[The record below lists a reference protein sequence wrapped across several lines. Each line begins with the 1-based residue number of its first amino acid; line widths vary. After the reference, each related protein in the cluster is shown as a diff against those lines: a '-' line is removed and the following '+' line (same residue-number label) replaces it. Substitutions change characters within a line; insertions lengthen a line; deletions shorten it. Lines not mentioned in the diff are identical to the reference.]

1 MKRRADQDVSFSR
14 DGVAFCAGAVADALR
29 AVSAGAQGLS
39 SHEARSRLA
48 RDGPNRL
55 PRKPATPLW
64 QITLRQ
70 FQSPLIYILLAA
82 AALSLAIGE
91 ARDALFIA
99 VVLSANAAIGAWQES
114 KAERHTRALQSLLQ
128 IRAVVLRDSDWIEID
143 AEHVVCGD
151 VVWLESGARVPAD
164 CRLLKSRGCE
174 IDESL
179 LTGESLPVAKDPD
192 WIGSGDEPLAEQ
204 RNMAFAGTSVVRGR
218 AEGLVVAIGARSAV
232 GRLARDVLEAP
243 PGRPPLMARLERL
256 SRAIGFGLL
265 TASAA
270 VGAYGVLILHEPVI
284 PMLLVAVALAVAAVP
299 EGLPVALT
307 ITLAVAT
314 TRMARRGVI
323 VRRLA
328 AVEGLGS
335 CTYIASDKTGTLTCN
350 QMTVREI
357 QLADGQT
364 LHVSGEGFEPSG
376 AIERAG
382 RPVKREEYPALEA
395 LLRAAVLCNEAELH
409 RRDDRW
415 VWRGDPT
422 DVALLTVARKAGME
436 RAAELLEWPPVAAVP
451 FEPERRYAAA
461 VHGDGAAARMFVKG
475 AAERVLGMCVWHDE
489 AARERWQ
496 AHAERMGQR
505 GLRVLALAS
514 APARGT
520 SGDVPAGL
528 AFLGLVGML
537 DPLRP
542 GAADAIRTC
551 LSQNIHVAMVTGD
564 HPVTALA
571 IARQLD
577 LAHDVGHVV
586 TGEQLESCDERE
598 LEQRV
603 SAARVFAR
611 MAPHQKLDLVRAAQS
626 AGHFVAVTGDGVN
639 DAPALRAANIGVA
652 MGRGGTD
659 VARESADLVLTDDH
673 FATTVAGIAEGR
685 AAYDNIRKVVLLLIS
700 TGVAEVLLIA
710 ASLVGGLPLPLLPV
724 QLLWLNLVT
733 NGLQDVALAFEP
745 PEPDVITRGPRR
757 PSEPIFNRLMLE
769 QTIVSG
775 AVMAGVATLTFAALL
790 AAGRSEESARNAVL
804 LLLVLFENV
813 HIGNCRSETRSALAV
828 SPLANPLLLLVV
840 AVTQLLHVAAL
851 YLPLGHSVLR
861 TQPVTPVEW
870 ALLLALALSVLVAM
884 ELQKALWRRRRSA
897 RRAVR

>member
-1 MKRRADQDVSFSR
+1 MKRRAERDLSFAGDAAAS
-14 DGVAFCAGAVADALR
+14 CAGARADALR
-29 AVSAGAQGLS
+29 AAASSSGGLS
-39 SHEARSRLA
+39 SREAASRLT

-64 QITLRQ
+64 LFTLRQ

-91 ARDALFIA
+91 ARDAGFIA

-128 IRAVVLRDSDWIEID
+128 IRAVVLRDGDWIEID

-179 LTGESLPVAKDPD
+179 LTGESLPVAKDPE
-192 WIGSGDEPLAEQ
+192 WIGVGDEPLAEQ
-204 RNMAFAGTSVVRGR
+204 RNMALAGTSVVRGR
-218 AEGLVVAIGARSAV
+218 AEGLVVATGSRSAV

-265 TASAA
+265 TASATIG
-270 VGAYGVLILHEPVI
+270 VYGVVILQEPVL

-357 QLADGQT
+357 QLTDGQT

-376 AIERAG
+376 GIERDG
-382 RPVKREEYPALEA
+382 LPVSRDESPALEA

-436 RAAELLEWPPVAAVP
+436 RAAELLEWQPVAAVP

-461 VHGDGAAARMFVKG
+461 VHGDGDAARIFVKG
-475 AAERVLGMCVWHDE
+475 AAERVLGMCAWPDE
-489 AARERWQ
+489 ARALWH

-505 GLRVLALAS
+505 GLRVLALAE
-514 APARGT
+514 APARDT
-520 SGDVPAGL
+520 PGDVPAGL
-528 AFLGLVGML
+528 SFLGLVGML

-542 GAADAIRTC
+542 GAADAIRIC
-551 LSQNIHVAMVTGD
+551 LAQHIHVAMVTGD

-577 LAHDVGHVV
+577 LAHDARQVV
-586 TGEQLESCDERE
+586 TGEQLEHCDERQ
-598 LEQRV
+598 LEQHV
-603 SAARVFAR
+603 SSARVFAR
-611 MAPHQKLDLVRAAQS
+611 MAPHQKLDLVRAAQN

-710 ASLVGGLPLPLLPV
+710 ASLAAGLPLPLLPV

-745 PEPDVITRGPRR
+745 PEPDVLTRGPRR
-757 PSEPIFNRLMLE
+757 PSEPIFNRLMIE
-769 QTIVSG
+769 QTVVSG
-775 AVMAGVATLTFAALL
+775 AVMAGVATVTFAALL

-804 LLLVLFENV
+804 LLMVLFENV
-813 HIGNCRSETRSALAV
+813 HIGNCRSESRSALAV
-828 SPLANPLLLLVV
+828 SPLVNPLLMLVV

-870 ALLLALALSVLVAM
+870 ALLLTLALSVLAAM
-884 ELQKALWRRRRSA
+884 ELQKALWRA
-897 RRAVR
+897 RRVARVTPP